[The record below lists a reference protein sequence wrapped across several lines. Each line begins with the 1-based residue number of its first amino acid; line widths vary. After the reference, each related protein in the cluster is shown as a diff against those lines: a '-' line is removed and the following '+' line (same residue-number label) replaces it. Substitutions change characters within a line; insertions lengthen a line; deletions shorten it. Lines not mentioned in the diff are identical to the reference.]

1 MNPLSI
7 IDKYRMS
14 AGLTRRQ
21 LADLAGVSI
30 KRINNGA
37 KLTVVDVQRII
48 KVLGVS
54 STEFWS
60 NNKSNYERLS
70 EEEKYIV
77 VFSKL
82 AKLGFN
88 TQEKLEQVIDIAVK
102 YKNNLADAK
111 PHLDKILEDSL
122 LIDMEVL
129 QK

>member
-1 MNPLSI
+1 
-7 IDKYRMS
+7 MS